1 MRYYTEFARTSD
13 LLSNIIYDNKKGSVP
28 NRSVEDFIEAVRASQ
43 AEYIVLGYLDEKSGI
58 SCLLRERKSYEVLNF
73 NPHVTRNPVE
83 MKILSKQIM
92 EDFERNQTSHSN
104 SFAINGYLDLEIL
117 MTLRRNRLAVLRAWK
132 DELSVSSIIRGYE
145 VEIYMDVLRKLQ
157 EEKRE
162 IDSNDIIRTKELL
175 GRGRRI

>member
-1 MRYYTEFARTSD
+1 
-13 LLSNIIYDNKKGSVP
+13 
-28 NRSVEDFIEAVRASQ
+28 
-43 AEYIVLGYLDEKSGI
+43 
-58 SCLLRERKSYEVLNF
+58 
-73 NPHVTRNPVE
+73 
-83 MKILSKQIM
+83 M